1 MAVIDVWYD
10 PARGIGSTALDSY
23 LAEFVGE
30 RSRMNMLM
38 MEQRLKEADPTFL
51 NEEILAL
58 NDQLGRLYEAR
69 AEIIR
74 TQETGRLNVFNSLA
88 EGEMDLRQVEMDGRV
103 ENAKI
108 QGQLQEARMEERGKA
123 YGKRQDQE
131 QDYRSSLELTDRDA
145 GLAIDRAIDTAVRRP
160 SDEEAYNYL
169 SFGERAVAAEL
180 DVPLGDQRQNDIIQ
194 YQIYQRLLERSQT
207 DPANA
212 EKYLDLADAVRIDPT
227 GPFGRNDP
235 DLVMQDKYG
244 VMPEEEFRE
253 DVDWITQ
260 GGAGVNLGDY
270 ERTPFD
276 ELQRTAGL
284 GSPYETE
291 GIDQQI
297 AALQAQ
303 IRQAEAQ
310 KAALPKPEDVLFRG
324 VTGNYL
330 LDPVFTSAHSDQ
342 RYIEQAETLSPME
355 RKDSLSYMATT
366 DSPMEA
372 VYKAR
377 DMGGLVDTTQNVA
390 AIQDVGTLMGVD
402 AIVYNK
408 ADEVRL
414 LLSAD
419 PPQLDLALAAYE
431 DLSQTIENLPPELK
445 QVYLLEIEGA
455 KVRQLDG
462 TLKDGNAIG
471 LLITNYEDA
480 VQRREAGDPD
490 WGDELKEGADG
501 ITQLVAFHS
510 TRTNDGGTPPAL
522 WLSDEIARLE
532 EMRRA
537 GDEVG
542 YFEGIDAL
550 YSQVSAMDPALLG
563 ESGDAFLR
571 MVESGRESGDGSLMA
586 ANILNLGRHTQNT
599 YFDITATIPG
609 VDEDPESFDPD
620 REEREAMR
628 VGVELDAPPP
638 EGSLAGMVA
647 GAAGLRPPEAGVTS
661 DIPLGGEDWGP
672 TDLYLKGKTKEVV
685 AGSGLEEPEAWVEDP
700 GSLPDLVPDDLGTA
714 MSTWVLPDGTEL
726 QVNLGNKAA
735 VKKAKELGAV
745 PDDLP
750 TPEPENMPTADGL
763 VRDLSGE
770 ERILSTWLMPSQST
784 DEGPWEEVQVD
795 LRDVEKV
802 KEMQELGAIPA
813 PPDPEIRDLSDEER
827 ILSEMAGTREL
838 VGPSGGQGS
847 GATMSSPLR

>member
-131 QDYRSSLELTDRDA
+131 QEYRSSLE
-145 GLAIDRAIDTAVRRP
+145 P
-160 SDEEAYNYL
+160 SDPDASQDIEGAINNAVKSQKDGNFEEAAAHL
-169 SFGERAVAAEL
+169 RGGAVAAGSE
-180 DVPLGDQRQNDIIQ
+180 VGAVVGDQRQIDIIQ
-194 YQIYQRLLERSQT
+194 YQTYQRLLEKVQT
-207 DPANA
+207 DPENA
-212 EKYLDLADAVRIDPT
+212 TEYRELAATVAFES
-227 GPFGRNDP
+227 FGNDDP
-235 DLVMQDKYG
+235 DLVMQAKYG

-253 DVDWITQ
+253 DVDWITR

-402 AIVYNK
+402 SIVYNK
-408 ADEVRL
+408 ADEVKL

-445 QVYLLEIEGA
+445 QLYLLEIEGA

-501 ITQLVAFHS
+501 IAQLVAFHS

-537 GDEVG
+537 GDDLG
-542 YFEGIDAL
+542 YLEGIDAL

-735 VKKAKELGAV
+735 VKKAKKLGAV

-770 ERILSTWLMPSQST
+770 EGMLSTWLMPSQST

-827 ILSEMAGTREL
+827 ILSEMAGT
-838 VGPSGGQGS
+838 GQ
-847 GATMSSPLR
+847 